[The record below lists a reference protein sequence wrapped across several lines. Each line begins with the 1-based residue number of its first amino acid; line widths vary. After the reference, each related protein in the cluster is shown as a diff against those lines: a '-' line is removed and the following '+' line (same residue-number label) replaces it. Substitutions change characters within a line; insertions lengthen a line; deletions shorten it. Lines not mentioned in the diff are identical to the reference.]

1 MPGAC
6 INTADHNLHEIRRAP
21 LEVFLSRKR
30 VGAFESTLSQKVEL
44 MCNRLSEFQ
53 HSGKLLDLRL
63 LFTCFATDV
72 VTAYVLPQSYELL
85 LTHDLSPSW
94 RRNLSTWLLNYH
106 WFKHFPFLWYIVR
119 AIPNMV
125 MTARSADMKIGLDF
139 KASKQRSI
147 QQAIESPNT
156 TGTTVFHEII
166 RSPLPA
172 GEKRVDRIRQ
182 EAQSLLVLGAETVS
196 NTLTV
201 TIYRLI
207 ETPTKMARLK
217 SELDTLPD
225 PAHTSHQQLENLE
238 FLTAVIQ
245 EGLRMSGGNTSRHIR
260 IAQDQDLLYRGQAIP
275 AGTAVGMSSSAF
287 NRNGELF
294 PEPDTFLPER
304 WLGRAD
310 CPESLAFS
318 RGSRACV
325 GAK

>member
-1 MPGAC
+1 MPGAS
-6 INTADHNLHEIRRAP
+6 INTADHNLHKIRRAP
-21 LEVFLSRKR
+21 LDVFLSRKR
-30 VGAFESTLSQKVEL
+30 VRAFEITISQKVEL

-53 HSGKLLDLRL
+53 QSGKLLDLRL

-85 LTHDLSPSW
+85 TTPDLSPSW

-106 WFKHFPFLWYIVR
+106 WFKHFPFLWYMVR
-119 AIPNMV
+119 AIPNKI
-125 MTARSADMKIGLDF
+125 MTALFADMKLRLDF
-139 KASKQRSI
+139 EASTQRFI
-147 QQAIESPNT
+147 QQAIDSPDT

-166 RSPLPA
+166 RSSLPA
-172 GEKRVDRIRQ
+172 GEKRVDRLWQ
-182 EAQSLLVLGAETVS
+182 EAQSLLVLGSETVS

-238 FLTAVIQ
+238 YLTAVIQ

-260 IAQDQDLLYRGQAIP
+260 IARDQDLLYRGQTIP

-287 NRNGELF
+287 NRNGEIF
-294 PEPDTFLPER
+294 PEPYTFLPER
-304 WLGRAD
+304 WLGPED
-310 CPESLAFS
+310 CPDSLAFS
-318 RGSRACV
+318 RGSRSCV